1 MSEKTITITQE
12 QFSEA
17 VVKATTEWSE
27 LANESGVVTSEN
39 IAAMMLQNMMFSS
52 MIAKNLFAENETEAT
67 KGDVN

>member
-1 MSEKTITITQE
+1 MSKKTITITQE

-17 VVKATTEWSE
+17 VVKATTEWSK

-39 IAAMMLQNMMFSS
+39 IAVMMLQNTMFSS

-67 KGDVN
+67 KVDVN